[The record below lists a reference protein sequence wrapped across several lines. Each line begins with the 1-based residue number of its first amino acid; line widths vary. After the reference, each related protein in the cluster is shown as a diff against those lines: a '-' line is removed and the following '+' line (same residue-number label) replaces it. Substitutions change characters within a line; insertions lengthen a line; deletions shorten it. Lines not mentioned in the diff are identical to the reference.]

1 MEANHA
7 IYSDE
12 LLELITGRLSRE
24 MKEVFGT
31 IWNRRNSDGVS
42 WSELLEIHQ
51 NRKLMEKTLIV
62 LEVSGFIEVDSNNT
76 DKRKKNYVPDK
87 IRGMQ
92 LASYLAAKKKT
103 E

>member
-31 IWNRRNSDGVS
+31 IWNSRNSDGVS
-42 WSELLEIHQ
+42 WSELLEIHK
-51 NRKLMEKTLIV
+51 NRKLMEKALIA

-76 DKRKKNYVPDK
+76 DKRKKHYVPDK
-87 IRGMQ
+87 IRGKQ
-92 LASYLAAKKKT
+92 LAKFLAAKF
-103 E
+103 ESE